1 MVCAGFEAQ
10 YGSIWFNTVASK
22 RRTLAAVPQE
32 RASEAAKGAMKAA
45 EAEAQP

>member
-1 MVCAGFEAQ
+1 MTAGLEAQ
-10 YGSIWFNTVASK
+10 HGSIHFNTVTSK
-22 RRTLAAVPQE
+22 RCTWAAVRQE